1 MGLPKGR
8 TNNPAGKPPGTLN
21 KTPKA
26 VREELTNIFFENLP
40 QLKKDIKTMRPR
52 DRKET
57 IAMILPYISHR
68 LQSTT
73 IDAKIETRNKLANL
87 DDDQLNT
94 LIDQILQEN
103 ETH

>member
-8 TNNPAGKPPGTLN
+8 TNNPAGKPVGAVN

-26 VREELTNIFFENLP
+26 VRDELTQIFFDTLP

-73 IDAKIETRNKLANL
+73 IDAKIETSNKLAKL

-94 LIDQILQEN
+94 LIDQILTQDEID
-103 ETH
+103 